1 MLKQN
6 KNRGAGLVTVVA
18 VLAISGILLSGSVFL
33 AFNHY
38 RNAIQR
44 EISESELAE
53 IDLCA
58 ELICTTLADQEFS
71 EDVFTHAFQNGTLL
85 HLFFASLSESEFKS
99 QENPPDFFQIEIEN
113 DVITFSGFTIE
124 NITTNLEND
133 TIVATVSYGSSSRS
147 VSFYYINGMWSLDI
161 PEAAE

>member
-85 HLFFASLSESEFKS
+85 HLFFASLSESEFEN
-99 QENPPDFFQIEIEN
+99 QEDLPAFFQIEN

-124 NITTNLEND
+124 NIKTNSEND
-133 TIVATVSYGSSSRS
+133 INAIVATVSYGSSSRS